1 MNVFSTEGY
10 NHSPVMLS
18 ETINNLNISDSG
30 FYIDATV
37 GLGGHSYEILQNL
50 KTGFLIGFDRDSNSI
65 EIARKRLES
74 FKNFELVHSSYK
86 NLKNILCQFNRKKVN
101 GILLD
106 LGLSSF
112 QLDNPS
118 RGFSYRNDSE
128 LDMRFDLNSSETA
141 KDVIINSSDKEL
153 AKIFKEFGEERN
165 SFRIAKAIKE
175 LNGSINTNSLV
186 DIINRVTPY
195 KYRIKTYARIFQALR
210 IKTNDELNHLDEF
223 LDIFIDFLEPKGRI
237 IIISYHSM
245 EDRMVKNKFRELK
258 KDNEL
263 DVLSKKPFIPTDNE
277 ILLNRRSRSAKM
289 RVGEKIG

>member
-10 NHSPVMLS
+10 SHYPVMLS

-30 FYIDATV
+30 FYVDGTL
-37 GLGGHSYEILQNL
+37 GLGGHSYQILQNL

-65 EIARKRLES
+65 EIAKKRLEG
-74 FKNFELVHSSYK
+74 FKNFELIHSSYK
-86 NLKNILCQFNRKKVN
+86 DLKNILSQFNRKKVD

-112 QLDNPS
+112 QLDNPL
-118 RGFSYRNDSE
+118 RGFSYRHDSE

-141 KDVIINSSDKEL
+141 KDIIINSSEKEL
-153 AKIFKEFGEERN
+153 AEIFKEFGEERN
-165 SFRIAKAIKE
+165 SYKIAKSIKK
-175 LNGSINTNSLV
+175 LNGSITTNSLIEV
-186 DIINRVTPY
+186 INRITPY

-210 IKTNDELNHLDEF
+210 IKTNNELDHLSKF

-237 IIISYHSM
+237 VIISYHSM

-258 KDNEL
+258 KDNTL
-263 DVLSKKPFIPTDNE
+263 QVLSKKPFIPTDNE
-277 ILLNRRSRSAKM
+277 VSLNKRSRSAKM

>member
-1 MNVFSTEGY
+1 MNMFSTEDY
-10 NHSPVMLS
+10 NHHPVMLS
-18 ETINNLNISDSG
+18 ETINHLNISDNG
-30 FYIDATV
+30 FYVDGTL
-37 GLGGHSYEILQNL
+37 GLGGHSYKILQNL

-65 EIARKRLES
+65 EIARKRLEG

-86 NLKNILCQFNRKKVN
+86 NLKNILSQFNRKKVN

-118 RGFSYRNDSE
+118 RGFSYRYDSE
-128 LDMRFDLNSSETA
+128 LDMRFDLNGSETA
-141 KDVIINSSDKEL
+141 KDIIINSSDREL

-175 LNGSINTNSLV
+175 LNGSITTNSLI
-186 DIINRVTPY
+186 DIINKVTPY

-210 IKTNDELNHLDEF
+210 IKTNDELDHLGEF

-237 IIISYHSM
+237 VIISYHSM

-258 KDNEL
+258 KDSVL
-263 DVLSKKPFIPTDNE
+263 QILSKKPFIPTDNE
-277 ILLNRRSRSAKM
+277 ILSNKRSRSAKM

>member
-1 MNVFSTEGY
+1 MNMFSTESY

-30 FYIDATV
+30 FYVDGTL
-37 GLGGHSYEILQNL
+37 GLGGHSYQILQNL

-65 EIARKRLES
+65 EIAKKRLEG
-74 FKNFELVHSSYK
+74 FKNFELIHSSYK
-86 NLKNILCQFNRKKVN
+86 DLKNILSQFNRKKVD

-112 QLDNPS
+112 QLDNPL
-118 RGFSYRNDSE
+118 RGFSYRHDSE

-141 KDVIINSSDKEL
+141 KDIIINSSEKEL
-153 AKIFKEFGEERN
+153 AEIFKEFGEERN
-165 SFRIAKAIKE
+165 SYKIAKSIKK
-175 LNGSINTNSLV
+175 LNGSITTNSLIEV
-186 DIINRVTPY
+186 INRITPY
-195 KYRIKTYARIFQALR
+195 KYRIKTYARIIQALR
-210 IKTNDELNHLDEF
+210 IKTNNELDHLSKF

-237 IIISYHSM
+237 VIISYHSM

-258 KDNEL
+258 KDNTL
-263 DVLSKKPFIPTDNE
+263 QVLSKKPFIPTDNE
-277 ILLNRRSRSAKM
+277 VSLNKRSRSAKM

>member
-1 MNVFSTEGY
+1 MNMFSTERY

-30 FYIDATV
+30 FYIDGTV
-37 GLGGHSYEILQNL
+37 GLGGHSYEILENL
-50 KTGFLIGFDRDSNSI
+50 KTGFLVGFDRDSNSI
-65 EIARKRLES
+65 EIARKRLEH

-86 NLKNILCQFNRKKVN
+86 DLKNILLQFDRKKVN

-118 RGFSYRNDSE
+118 RGFSYRYKSE
-128 LDMRFDLNSSETA
+128 LDMRFDIDSSETA
-141 KDVIINSSDKEL
+141 KDVILNSSDKEL
-153 AKIFKEFGEERN
+153 ANIFREFGEERN
-165 SFRIAKAIKE
+165 SFKIAKAIKE
-175 LNGSINTNSLV
+175 LKNSISTDSLIDV
-186 DIINRVTPY
+186 INKVTPY

-210 IKTNDELNHLDEF
+210 IKTNDELDHLSDF
-223 LDIFIDFLEPKGRI
+223 LNTFIDFLEPEGRI
-237 IIISYHSM
+237 VIISYHSM

-258 KDNEL
+258 KDNVL
-263 DVLSKKPFIPTDNE
+263 NVLSKKPFIPTDNE
-277 ILLNRRSRSAKM
+277 ISLNKRSRSAKM

>member
-1 MNVFSTEGY
+1 MNMFSTERY

-30 FYIDATV
+30 FYIDGTV
-37 GLGGHSYEILQNL
+37 GLGGHSYEILENL
-50 KTGFLIGFDRDSNSI
+50 KTGFLVGFDRDSNSI
-65 EIARKRLES
+65 EIARKRLEH

-86 NLKNILCQFNRKKVN
+86 DLKNILIQFDRKKVN

-118 RGFSYRNDSE
+118 RGFSYRYKSE
-128 LDMRFDLNSSETA
+128 LDMRFDIDSSQTA
-141 KDVIINSSDKEL
+141 KDVILNSSDKEL
-153 AKIFKEFGEERN
+153 ANIFREFGEERN
-165 SFRIAKAIKE
+165 SFKIAKAIKE
-175 LNGSINTNSLV
+175 LKNSISTDSLIDV
-186 DIINRVTPY
+186 INKVTPY

-210 IKTNDELNHLDEF
+210 IKTNDELDHLSDF
-223 LDIFIDFLEPKGRI
+223 LNTFIDFLEPEGRI
-237 IIISYHSM
+237 VIISYHSM

-258 KDNEL
+258 KDNVL
-263 DVLSKKPFIPTDNE
+263 NVLSKKPFIPTDNE
-277 ILLNRRSRSAKM
+277 ISLNKRSRSAKM

>member
-1 MNVFSTEGY
+1 MNMFSTESY

-30 FYIDATV
+30 FYVDGTL
-37 GLGGHSYEILQNL
+37 GLGGHSYQILQNL

-65 EIARKRLES
+65 EIAKKRLEG
-74 FKNFELVHSSYK
+74 FKNFELIHSSYK
-86 NLKNILCQFNRKKVN
+86 DLKNILSQFNRKKVD

-112 QLDNPS
+112 QLDNPL
-118 RGFSYRNDSE
+118 RGFSYRHDSE

-141 KDVIINSSDKEL
+141 KDIIINSSEKEL
-153 AKIFKEFGEERN
+153 AEIFKEFGEERN
-165 SFRIAKAIKE
+165 SYKIAKSIKK
-175 LNGSINTNSLV
+175 LNGSITTNSLIEV
-186 DIINRVTPY
+186 INRITPY

-210 IKTNDELNHLDEF
+210 IKTNDELDHLSNF

-237 IIISYHSM
+237 VIISYHSM

-258 KDNEL
+258 KDNTL
-263 DVLSKKPFIPTDNE
+263 QVLSKKPFIPTDNE
-277 ILLNRRSRSAKM
+277 VSLNKRSRSAKM

>member
-1 MNVFSTEGY
+1 MNMFSTERY

-30 FYIDATV
+30 FYIDGTV
-37 GLGGHSYEILQNL
+37 GLGGHSYEILENL
-50 KTGFLIGFDRDSNSI
+50 KTGFLVGFDRDSNSI
-65 EIARKRLES
+65 EIARKRLEH

-86 NLKNILCQFNRKKVN
+86 DLKNILIQFDRKKVN

-118 RGFSYRNDSE
+118 RGFSYRYKSE
-128 LDMRFDLNSSETA
+128 LDMRFDIDSSETA
-141 KDVIINSSDKEL
+141 KDVILNSSDKEL
-153 AKIFKEFGEERN
+153 ANIFKKFGEERN
-165 SFRIAKAIKE
+165 SFKIAKAIKE
-175 LNGSINTNSLV
+175 LKNSISTDSLIDV
-186 DIINRVTPY
+186 INKVTPY

-210 IKTNDELNHLDEF
+210 IKTNDELDHLSDF
-223 LDIFIDFLEPKGRI
+223 LNTFIDFLEPKGRI
-237 IIISYHSM
+237 VIISYHSM

-258 KDNEL
+258 KDNVL
-263 DVLSKKPFIPTDNE
+263 NVLSKKPFIPTDNE
-277 ILLNRRSRSAKM
+277 ISLNKRSRSAKM

>member
-1 MNVFSTEGY
+1 MNMFSTESY

-118 RGFSYRNDSE
+118 RGFSYRHDSE
-128 LDMRFDLNSSETA
+128 LDMRFDLNGSETA

-210 IKTNDELNHLDEF
+210 IKTNDELNHLDKF

-277 ILLNRRSRSAKM
+277 ISLNRRSRSAKM

>member
-10 NHSPVMLS
+10 DHSPVMLS

-30 FYIDATV
+30 FYIDGTI

-65 EIARKRLES
+65 EIARQRLES
-74 FKNFELVHSSYK
+74 FKNFELFHSSYK
-86 NLKNILCQFNRKKVN
+86 DLKNILSKFDRKKVN

-118 RGFSYRNDSE
+118 RGFSYRYSSE
-128 LDMRFDLNSSETA
+128 LDMRFDLDSSETA
-141 KDVIINSSDKEL
+141 KDIIINSSDEEL
-153 AKIFKEFGEERN
+153 AKIFREFGEERN
-165 SFRIAKAIKE
+165 SFRIAKAIKQ
-175 LNGSINTNSLV
+175 LNHSINTDSLTDV
-186 DIINRVTPY
+186 INRITPY
-195 KYRIKTYARIFQALR
+195 KYRIKTCARIFQALR
-210 IKTNDELNHLDEF
+210 IKTNDELDHLNTF

-237 IIISYHSM
+237 VIISYQSM

-258 KDNEL
+258 KKNIL
-263 DVLSKKPFIPTDNE
+263 QVLSKKPFIPTDDE
-277 ILLNRRSRSAKM
+277 ISSNRRSRSAKM

>member
-10 NHSPVMLS
+10 DHSPVMLS

-30 FYIDATV
+30 FYIDGTI

-65 EIARKRLES
+65 EIARQRLES
-74 FKNFELVHSSYK
+74 FKNFELFHSSYK
-86 NLKNILCQFNRKKVN
+86 DLKNILSKFDRKKVN

-118 RGFSYRNDSE
+118 RGFSYRYSSE
-128 LDMRFDLNSSETA
+128 LDMRFDLDSSETA
-141 KDVIINSSDKEL
+141 KDIIINSSDEEL
-153 AKIFKEFGEERN
+153 AKIFREFGEERN
-165 SFRIAKAIKE
+165 SFRIAKAIKQ
-175 LNGSINTNSLV
+175 LNHSINTDSLTDV
-186 DIINRVTPY
+186 INRITPY
-195 KYRIKTYARIFQALR
+195 KYRIKTCARIFQALR
-210 IKTNDELNHLDEF
+210 IKTNDELDHLNTF

-237 IIISYHSM
+237 VIISYHSM

-258 KDNEL
+258 KKNIL
-263 DVLSKKPFIPTDNE
+263 QVLSKKPFIPTDDE
-277 ILLNRRSRSAKM
+277 ISSNRRSRSAKM

>member
-1 MNVFSTEGY
+1 MNMFSTERY

-30 FYIDATV
+30 FYIDGTV
-37 GLGGHSYEILQNL
+37 GLGGHSYEILENL
-50 KTGFLIGFDRDSNSI
+50 KTGFLVGFDRDSNSI
-65 EIARKRLES
+65 EIARKRLEH

-86 NLKNILCQFNRKKVN
+86 DLKNILIQFDRKKVN

-118 RGFSYRNDSE
+118 RGFSYRYKSE
-128 LDMRFDLNSSETA
+128 LDMRFDIDSSETA
-141 KDVIINSSDKEL
+141 KDVILNSSDKEL
-153 AKIFKEFGEERN
+153 ANIFKEFGEERN
-165 SFRIAKAIKE
+165 SFKIAKAIKE
-175 LNGSINTNSLV
+175 LKNSISTDSLIDV
-186 DIINRVTPY
+186 INKVTPY

-210 IKTNDELNHLDEF
+210 IKTNDELDHLSDF
-223 LDIFIDFLEPKGRI
+223 LNTFIDFLEPEGRI
-237 IIISYHSM
+237 VIISYHSM

-258 KDNEL
+258 KDNVL
-263 DVLSKKPFIPTDNE
+263 NVLSKKPFIPTDNE
-277 ILLNRRSRSAKM
+277 ISLNKRSRSAKM

>member
-10 NHSPVMLS
+10 DHSPVMLS

-30 FYIDATV
+30 FYIDGTI
-37 GLGGHSYEILQNL
+37 GLGGHSYKILQNL

-65 EIARKRLES
+65 EIARQRLES
-74 FKNFELVHSSYK
+74 FKNFELFHSSYK
-86 NLKNILCQFNRKKVN
+86 DLKNILSKFDRKKVN

-118 RGFSYRNDSE
+118 RGFSYRYSSE
-128 LDMRFDLNSSETA
+128 LDMRFDLDSSETA
-141 KDVIINSSDKEL
+141 KDIIINSSDEEL
-153 AKIFKEFGEERN
+153 AKIFREFGEERN
-165 SFRIAKAIKE
+165 SFRIAKAIKQ
-175 LNGSINTNSLV
+175 LNHSINTDSLTDV
-186 DIINRVTPY
+186 INRITPY
-195 KYRIKTYARIFQALR
+195 KYRIKTCARIFQALR
-210 IKTNDELNHLDEF
+210 IKTNDELDHLNTF

-237 IIISYHSM
+237 VIISYHSM

-258 KDNEL
+258 KKNIL
-263 DVLSKKPFIPTDNE
+263 QVLSKKPFIPTDDE
-277 ILLNRRSRSAKM
+277 ISSNRRSRSAKM

>member
-1 MNVFSTEGY
+1 MFSTERY

-30 FYIDATV
+30 FYIDGTV
-37 GLGGHSYEILQNL
+37 GLGGHSYEILENL
-50 KTGFLIGFDRDSNSI
+50 KTGFLVGFDRDSNSI
-65 EIARKRLES
+65 EIARKRLEH

-86 NLKNILCQFNRKKVN
+86 DLKNILIQFDRKKVN

-118 RGFSYRNDSE
+118 RGFSYRYKSE
-128 LDMRFDLNSSETA
+128 LDMRFDIDSSETA
-141 KDVIINSSDKEL
+141 KDVILNSSDKEL
-153 AKIFKEFGEERN
+153 ANIFREFGEERN
-165 SFRIAKAIKE
+165 SFKIAKAIKE
-175 LNGSINTNSLV
+175 LKNSISTDSLIDV
-186 DIINRVTPY
+186 INKVTPY

-210 IKTNDELNHLDEF
+210 IKTNDELDHLSDF
-223 LDIFIDFLEPKGRI
+223 LNTFIDFLEPEGRI
-237 IIISYHSM
+237 VIISYHSM

-258 KDNEL
+258 KDNVL
-263 DVLSKKPFIPTDNE
+263 NVLSKKPFIPTDNE
-277 ILLNRRSRSAKM
+277 ISLNKRSRSAKM

>member
-1 MNVFSTEGY
+1 MNMFSTESY

-30 FYIDATV
+30 FYVDGTL
-37 GLGGHSYEILQNL
+37 GLGGHSYQILQNL

-65 EIARKRLES
+65 EIAKKRLEG
-74 FKNFELVHSSYK
+74 FKNFELIHSSYK
-86 NLKNILCQFNRKKVN
+86 DLKNILSQFNRKKVD

-112 QLDNPS
+112 QLDNPL
-118 RGFSYRNDSE
+118 RGFSYRHDSE

-141 KDVIINSSDKEL
+141 KDIIINSSEKEL
-153 AKIFKEFGEERN
+153 AEIFKEFGEERN
-165 SFRIAKAIKE
+165 SYKIAKSIKK
-175 LNGSINTNSLV
+175 LNGSITTNSLIEV
-186 DIINRVTPY
+186 INRITPY

-210 IKTNDELNHLDEF
+210 IKTNNELDHLSKF

-237 IIISYHSM
+237 VIISYHSM
-245 EDRMVKNKFRELK
+245 EDRMVKNKFRELT
-258 KDNEL
+258 
-263 DVLSKKPFIPTDNE
+263 TDNE
-277 ILLNRRSRSAKM
+277 VSLNKRSRSAKM

>member
-1 MNVFSTEGY
+1 MNMFSTESY

-30 FYIDATV
+30 FYVDGTL
-37 GLGGHSYEILQNL
+37 GLGGHSYQILQNL

-65 EIARKRLES
+65 EIAKKRLEG
-74 FKNFELVHSSYK
+74 FKNFELIHSSYK
-86 NLKNILCQFNRKKVN
+86 NLKNILSQFNRKKVD

-112 QLDNPS
+112 QLDNPL
-118 RGFSYRNDSE
+118 RGFSYRHDSE

-141 KDVIINSSDKEL
+141 KDIIINSSEKEL
-153 AKIFKEFGEERN
+153 AEIFKEFGEERN
-165 SFRIAKAIKE
+165 SYKIAKSIKK
-175 LNGSINTNSLV
+175 LNGSITTNSLIEV
-186 DIINRVTPY
+186 INRITPY

-210 IKTNDELNHLDEF
+210 IKTNNELDHLSKF

-237 IIISYHSM
+237 VIISYHSM

-258 KDNEL
+258 KDNTL
-263 DVLSKKPFIPTDNE
+263 QVLSKKPFIPTDNE
-277 ILLNRRSRSAKM
+277 VSLNKRSRSAKM

>member
-1 MNVFSTEGY
+1 MNMFSTERY

-30 FYIDATV
+30 FYIDGTV
-37 GLGGHSYEILQNL
+37 GLGGHSYEILENL
-50 KTGFLIGFDRDSNSI
+50 KTGFLVGFDRDSNSI
-65 EIARKRLES
+65 EIARKRLEH

-86 NLKNILCQFNRKKVN
+86 DLKNILIQFDRKKVN

-118 RGFSYRNDSE
+118 RGFSYRYKSE
-128 LDMRFDLNSSETA
+128 LDMRFDIDSSETA
-141 KDVIINSSDKEL
+141 KDVILNSSDKEL
-153 AKIFKEFGEERN
+153 ANIFREFGEERN
-165 SFRIAKAIKE
+165 SFKIAKAIKE
-175 LNGSINTNSLV
+175 LKNSISTDSLIDV
-186 DIINRVTPY
+186 INKVTPY

-210 IKTNDELNHLDEF
+210 IKTNDELDHLSDF
-223 LDIFIDFLEPKGRI
+223 LNTFIDFLEPKGRI
-237 IIISYHSM
+237 VIISYHSM

-258 KDNEL
+258 KDNML
-263 DVLSKKPFIPTDNE
+263 HVLSKKPFIPTDNE
-277 ILLNRRSRSAKM
+277 ISLNKRSRSAKM

>member
-10 NHSPVMLS
+10 NHYPVMLS
-18 ETINNLNISDSG
+18 ETINHLNISDNG
-30 FYIDATV
+30 FYVDGTL
-37 GLGGHSYEILQNL
+37 GLGGHSYKILQNL

-65 EIARKRLES
+65 EIARKRLEG

-86 NLKNILCQFNRKKVN
+86 NLKNILSQFNRKKVN

-118 RGFSYRNDSE
+118 RGFSYRYDSE
-128 LDMRFDLNSSETA
+128 LDMRFDLNGSETA
-141 KDVIINSSDKEL
+141 KDIIINSSDREL

-165 SFRIAKAIKE
+165 SFKIAKAIKE
-175 LNGSINTNSLV
+175 LNGSITTNSLI
-186 DIINRVTPY
+186 DIINKVTPY

-210 IKTNDELNHLDEF
+210 IKTNDELDHLGEF

-237 IIISYHSM
+237 VIISYHSM

-258 KDNEL
+258 KDSVL
-263 DVLSKKPFIPTDNE
+263 QILSKKPFIPTDNE
-277 ILLNRRSRSAKM
+277 ILSNKRSRSAKM

>member
-1 MNVFSTEGY
+1 MNMFSTERY

-30 FYIDATV
+30 FYIDGTV
-37 GLGGHSYEILQNL
+37 CLGGHSYEILENL
-50 KTGFLIGFDRDSNSI
+50 KTGFLVGFDRDSNSI
-65 EIARKRLES
+65 EIARKRLEH

-86 NLKNILCQFNRKKVN
+86 DLKNILLQFDRKKVN

-118 RGFSYRNDSE
+118 RGFSYRYKSE
-128 LDMRFDLNSSETA
+128 LDMRFDIDSSETA
-141 KDVIINSSDKEL
+141 KDVILNSSDKEL
-153 AKIFKEFGEERN
+153 ANIFREFGEERN
-165 SFRIAKAIKE
+165 SFKIAKAIKE
-175 LNGSINTNSLV
+175 LKNSISTDSLIDV
-186 DIINRVTPY
+186 INKVTPY

-210 IKTNDELNHLDEF
+210 IKTKDELDHLSDF
-223 LDIFIDFLEPKGRI
+223 LNTFIDFLEPKGRI
-237 IIISYHSM
+237 VIISYHSM

-258 KDNEL
+258 KDNVL
-263 DVLSKKPFIPTDNE
+263 NVLSKKPFIPTDNE
-277 ILLNRRSRSAKM
+277 ISLNKRSRSAKM

>member
-1 MNVFSTEGY
+1 MNMFSTESY

-18 ETINNLNISDSG
+18 ETINNLNISHSG
-30 FYIDATV
+30 FYVDGTL
-37 GLGGHSYEILQNL
+37 GLGGHSYQILQNL

-65 EIARKRLES
+65 EIAKKRLEG
-74 FKNFELVHSSYK
+74 FKNFELIHSSYK
-86 NLKNILCQFNRKKVN
+86 DLKNILSQFNRKKVD

-112 QLDNPS
+112 QLDNPL
-118 RGFSYRNDSE
+118 RGFSYRHDSE

-141 KDVIINSSDKEL
+141 KDIIINSSEKEL
-153 AKIFKEFGEERN
+153 AEIFKEFGEERN
-165 SFRIAKAIKE
+165 SYKIAKSIKK
-175 LNGSINTNSLV
+175 LNGSITTNSLIEV
-186 DIINRVTPY
+186 INRITPY

-210 IKTNDELNHLDEF
+210 IKTNNELDHLNKF

-237 IIISYHSM
+237 VIISYHSM

-258 KDNEL
+258 KDNTL
-263 DVLSKKPFIPTDNE
+263 QVLSKKPFIPTDNE
-277 ILLNRRSRSAKM
+277 VSLNKRSRSAKM

>member
-1 MNVFSTEGY
+1 MNMFSTERY

>member
-1 MNVFSTEGY
+1 MNMFSTESY

-30 FYIDATV
+30 FYVDGTL
-37 GLGGHSYEILQNL
+37 GLGGHSYQILQNL

-65 EIARKRLES
+65 EIARKRLEH

-86 NLKNILCQFNRKKVN
+86 DLKNILLQFDRKKVN

-118 RGFSYRNDSE
+118 RGFSYRYKSE
-128 LDMRFDLNSSETA
+128 LDMRFDIDSSETA
-141 KDVIINSSDKEL
+141 KDVILNSSDKEL
-153 AKIFKEFGEERN
+153 ANIFREFGEERN
-165 SFRIAKAIKE
+165 SFKIAKAIKE
-175 LNGSINTNSLV
+175 LKNSISTDSLIDV
-186 DIINRVTPY
+186 INKVTPY

-210 IKTNDELNHLDEF
+210 IKTNDELDHLSDF
-223 LDIFIDFLEPKGRI
+223 LNTFIDFLEPEGRI
-237 IIISYHSM
+237 VIISYHSM

-258 KDNEL
+258 KDNVL
-263 DVLSKKPFIPTDNE
+263 NVLSKKPFIPTDNE
-277 ILLNRRSRSAKM
+277 ISLNKRSRSAKM

>member
-1 MNVFSTEGY
+1 MNMFSTESY

-18 ETINNLNISDSG
+18 ETIHNLNISDSG
-30 FYIDATV
+30 FYVDGTL
-37 GLGGHSYEILQNL
+37 GLGGHSYQILQNL

-65 EIARKRLES
+65 EIAKKRLEG
-74 FKNFELVHSSYK
+74 FKNFELIHSSYK
-86 NLKNILCQFNRKKVN
+86 DLKNILSQFNRKKVD

-112 QLDNPS
+112 QLDNPL
-118 RGFSYRNDSE
+118 RGFSYRHDSE

-141 KDVIINSSDKEL
+141 KDIIINSSEKEL
-153 AKIFKEFGEERN
+153 AEIFKEFGEERN
-165 SFRIAKAIKE
+165 SYKIAKSIKK
-175 LNGSINTNSLV
+175 LNGSITTNSLIEV
-186 DIINRVTPY
+186 INRITPY

-210 IKTNDELNHLDEF
+210 IKTNNELDHLSKF

-237 IIISYHSM
+237 VIISYHSM

-258 KDNEL
+258 KDNTL
-263 DVLSKKPFIPTDNE
+263 QVLSKKPFIPTDNE
-277 ILLNRRSRSAKM
+277 VSLNKRSRSAKM

>member
-1 MNVFSTEGY
+1 MNMFSTESY

-18 ETINNLNISDSG
+18 ETINNLNISHSG
-30 FYIDATV
+30 FYVDGTL
-37 GLGGHSYEILQNL
+37 GLGGHSYQILQNL

-65 EIARKRLES
+65 EIAKKRLEG
-74 FKNFELVHSSYK
+74 FKNFELIHSSYK
-86 NLKNILCQFNRKKVN
+86 DLKNILSQFNRKKVD

-112 QLDNPS
+112 QLDNPL
-118 RGFSYRNDSE
+118 RGFSYRHDSE

-141 KDVIINSSDKEL
+141 KDIIINSSEKEL
-153 AKIFKEFGEERN
+153 AEIFKEFGEERN
-165 SFRIAKAIKE
+165 SYKIAKSIKK
-175 LNGSINTNSLV
+175 LNGSITTNSLIEV
-186 DIINRVTPY
+186 INRITPY

-210 IKTNDELNHLDEF
+210 IKTNNELDHLSKF

-237 IIISYHSM
+237 VIISYHSM

-258 KDNEL
+258 KDNTL
-263 DVLSKKPFIPTDNE
+263 QVLSKKPFIPTDNE
-277 ILLNRRSRSAKM
+277 VSLNKRSRSAKM

>member
-1 MNVFSTEGY
+1 MNMFSTERY

-30 FYIDATV
+30 FYIDGTV
-37 GLGGHSYEILQNL
+37 GLGGHSYEILENL
-50 KTGFLIGFDRDSNSI
+50 KTGFLVGFDRDSNSI
-65 EIARKRLES
+65 EIARKRLEH

-86 NLKNILCQFNRKKVN
+86 DLKNILIQFDRKKVN

-118 RGFSYRNDSE
+118 RGFSYRYKSE
-128 LDMRFDLNSSETA
+128 LDMRFDIDSSETA
-141 KDVIINSSDKEL
+141 KDVILNSSDKEL
-153 AKIFKEFGEERN
+153 ANIFREFGEERN
-165 SFRIAKAIKE
+165 SFKIAKAIKE
-175 LNGSINTNSLV
+175 SKNSISTDSLIDV
-186 DIINRVTPY
+186 INKVTPY

-210 IKTNDELNHLDEF
+210 IKTNDELDHLSDF
-223 LDIFIDFLEPKGRI
+223 LNTFIDFLEPEGRI
-237 IIISYHSM
+237 VIISYHSM

-258 KDNEL
+258 KDNVL
-263 DVLSKKPFIPTDNE
+263 NVLSKKPFIPTDNE
-277 ILLNRRSRSAKM
+277 ISLNKRSRSAKM

>member
-1 MNVFSTEGY
+1 MFSTEGY

-30 FYIDATV
+30 FYIDGTV

-50 KTGFLIGFDRDSNSI
+50 KIGFLIGFDRDSNSI
-65 EIARKRLES
+65 EIARNRLKG

-86 NLKNILCQFNRKKVN
+86 NLKNILSQFNRKKVN

-118 RGFSYRNDSE
+118 RGFSYRYDSE

-141 KDVIINSSDKEL
+141 KDIIINSSDKEL
-153 AKIFKEFGEERN
+153 AEIFKEFGEERN

-175 LNGSINTNSLV
+175 LNGSITTNSLI
-186 DIINRVTPY
+186 DIIDKVTPY

-210 IKTNDELNHLDEF
+210 IKTNDELDHLREF
-223 LDIFIDFLEPKGRI
+223 LDIFIDFLEPEGRI
-237 IIISYHSM
+237 VVISYHSM

-258 KDNEL
+258 KDNML
-263 DVLSKKPFIPTDNE
+263 QVLSKKPFIPTDNE
-277 ILLNRRSRSAKM
+277 ILSNKRSRSAKM

>member
-1 MNVFSTEGY
+1 MNMFSTESY

-30 FYIDATV
+30 FYIDGTV

-50 KTGFLIGFDRDSNSI
+50 KTGFLVGFDRDSNSI
-65 EIARKRLES
+65 EIARKRLEH

-86 NLKNILCQFNRKKVN
+86 DLKSILSQFDRKKVN

-118 RGFSYRNDSE
+118 RGFSYRYSSE
-128 LDMRFDLNSSETA
+128 LDMRFDIDSSDTA
-141 KDVIINSSDKEL
+141 KDVILNSSDKEL
-153 AKIFKEFGEERN
+153 ADIFKKFGEERN
-165 SFRIAKAIKE
+165 SFKIAKAIKE
-175 LNGSINTNSLV
+175 LNNSITTDSLIDV
-186 DIINRVTPY
+186 INRVTPY
-195 KYRIKTYARIFQALR
+195 KYRIKTCARIFQALR
-210 IKTNDELNHLDEF
+210 IKTNDELDHLSNF
-223 LDIFIDFLEPKGRI
+223 LNIFIDFLEPKGRVV
-237 IIISYHSM
+237 IISYHSM

-258 KDNEL
+258 KDNML
-263 DVLSKKPFIPTDNE
+263 QVLAKKPFIPTDNE
-277 ILLNRRSRSAKM
+277 ISLNKRSRSAKM

>member
-1 MNVFSTEGY
+1 MNMFSTESY

-30 FYIDATV
+30 FYVDGTL
-37 GLGGHSYEILQNL
+37 GLGGHSYQILKNL

-65 EIARKRLES
+65 EIAKKRLEG
-74 FKNFELVHSSYK
+74 FKNFELIHSSYK
-86 NLKNILCQFNRKKVN
+86 DLKNILSQFNRKKVD

-112 QLDNPS
+112 QLDNPL
-118 RGFSYRNDSE
+118 RGFSYRHDSE

-141 KDVIINSSDKEL
+141 KDIIINSSEKEL
-153 AKIFKEFGEERN
+153 AEIFKEFGEERN
-165 SFRIAKAIKE
+165 SYKIAKSIKK
-175 LNGSINTNSLV
+175 LNGSITTNSLIEV
-186 DIINRVTPY
+186 INRITPY

-210 IKTNDELNHLDEF
+210 IKTNNELDHLSKF

-237 IIISYHSM
+237 VIISYNSM

-258 KDNEL
+258 KDNTL
-263 DVLSKKPFIPTDNE
+263 QVLSKKPFIPTDNE
-277 ILLNRRSRSAKM
+277 VSLNKRSRSAKM

>member
-118 RGFSYRNDSE
+118 RGFSYRHDSE
-128 LDMRFDLNSSETA
+128 LDMRFDLNGSETA

-210 IKTNDELNHLDEF
+210 IKTNDELNHLDKF

-277 ILLNRRSRSAKM
+277 ISLNRRSRSAKM

>member
-1 MNVFSTEGY
+1 MNMFSTERY

-30 FYIDATV
+30 FYIDGTV
-37 GLGGHSYEILQNL
+37 GLGGHSYEILENL
-50 KTGFLIGFDRDSNSI
+50 KTGFLVGFDRDSNSI
-65 EIARKRLES
+65 EIARKRLEH

-86 NLKNILCQFNRKKVN
+86 DLKNILIQFDRKKVN

-118 RGFSYRNDSE
+118 RGFSYRYKSE
-128 LDMRFDLNSSETA
+128 LDMRFDIDSSETA
-141 KDVIINSSDKEL
+141 KDVILNSSDKEL
-153 AKIFKEFGEERN
+153 ANIFREFGEERN
-165 SFRIAKAIKE
+165 SFKIAKAIKE
-175 LNGSINTNSLV
+175 LKNSISTDSLIDV
-186 DIINRVTPY
+186 INKVTPF

-210 IKTNDELNHLDEF
+210 IKTNDELDHLSDF
-223 LDIFIDFLEPKGRI
+223 LNTFIDFLEPEGRI
-237 IIISYHSM
+237 VIISYHSM

-258 KDNEL
+258 KDNVL
-263 DVLSKKPFIPTDNE
+263 NVLSKKPFIPTDNE
-277 ILLNRRSRSAKM
+277 ISLNKRSRSAKM